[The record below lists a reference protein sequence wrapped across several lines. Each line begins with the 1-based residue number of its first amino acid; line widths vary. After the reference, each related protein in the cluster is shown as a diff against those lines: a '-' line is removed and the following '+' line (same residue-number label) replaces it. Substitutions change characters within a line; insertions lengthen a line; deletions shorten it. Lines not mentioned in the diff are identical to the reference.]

1 MIWIGLRNYFIWMV
15 IYLGIGTVL
24 SLLLPFPY
32 ALGVMLIVIFL
43 GNIIKTEIRLRKTGL
58 GGIKSKV
65 QVNIFVRIW
74 TEEQSLLYHKVLLPE
89 LW

>member
-65 QVNIFVRIW
+65 QSQYLCQDLDRGAISHDTI
-74 TEEQSLLYHKVLLPE
+74 KVTIA
-89 LW
+89 

>member
-58 GGIKSKV
+58 GGIKARYKSISLSGFG
-65 QVNIFVRIW
+65 QN
-74 TEEQSLLYHKVLLPE
+74 EQSLQYHKVLLPE